1 MFFIPGPVIALLT
14 FPGVIVHE
22 AGHLFFCKLFK
33 LQVYNVCFFRWGNP
47 AGYVIHERTDNF
59 TALFFVSM
67 GPFFA
72 NTLLCILFCTTAFL
86 PVWELKVADPLA
98 YFFYWLGLS
107 IGMHAF
113 PSTTDLSNLWRVG
126 PEKAKQGNP
135 LAVISL
141 PLVAILYVLNFAR
154 MLWADLGYGIAV
166 GILGP
171 IAIFRALALG

>member
-1 MFFIPGPVIALLT
+1 MFFIPGFVIAALT

-33 LQVYNVCFFRWGNP
+33 LQVFDVCFFRFGNP
-47 AGYVIHERTDNF
+47 AGYVIHSKTEDF
-59 TALFFVSM
+59 KAQFLVSM

-72 NTLLCILFCTTAFL
+72 NTLLCVIFCTAAFL
-86 PVWELKVADPLA
+86 PVWELKVYDPFA

-113 PSTTDLSNLWRVG
+113 PSTVDLSHLWARAPG
-126 PEKAKQGNP
+126 LAKRGNI
-135 LAVISL
+135 LAIVSL
-141 PLVAILYVLNFAR
+141 PLAAILVVLNYAR
-154 MLWADLGYGIAV
+154 VIWAALGYGIAM

-171 IAIFRALALG
+171 IAIFRAPAR

>member
-1 MFFIPGPVIALLT
+1 MFFIPGPVIAALT

-22 AGHLFFCKLFK
+22 TGHLFFCKLFK
-33 LQVYNVCFFRWGNP
+33 LQVYGVCFFRFGNP
-47 AGYVIHERTDNF
+47 AGYVLHEKTENF
-59 TALFFVSM
+59 TAMFFVSL

-72 NTLLCILFCTTAFL
+72 NTLLCIVFCTAAFL

-113 PSTTDLSNLWRVG
+113 PSTADLSNLWEVA
-126 PEKAKQGNP
+126 PEKAKQFNL
-135 LAVISL
+135 LAIISL
-141 PLVAILYVLNFAR
+141 PVAAVLYVLNLAR
-154 MLWADLGYGIAV
+154 FVWADLGYGIAV

-171 IAIFRALALG
+171 IAVFRTLAR

>member
-22 AGHLFFCKLFK
+22 TGHFFFCRLFR
-33 LQVYNVCFFRWGNP
+33 LAVFDVCFFRLGSP

-59 TALFFVSM
+59 KALFFVSM
-67 GPFFA
+67 GPFFV
-72 NTLLCILFCTTAFL
+72 NTLLCMVFCTAAFL
-86 PVWELKVADPLA
+86 PVWELKTQDPLA

-113 PSTTDLSNLWRVG
+113 PSKDDLSNIWDLA
-126 PEKAKQGNP
+126 PEKAKHGNV

-141 PLVAILYVLNFAR
+141 PLIAILYVLNYAR
-154 MLWADLGYGIAV
+154 IVWADLGYGIAV

-171 IAIFRALALG
+171 IALFRALA

>member
-1 MFFIPGPVIALLT
+1 MFFIPGFLIAAVT
-14 FPGVIVHE
+14 CPGVIIHE

-33 LQVYNVCFFRWGNP
+33 LQVYGVCFFRFGNP

-72 NTLLCILFCTTAFL
+72 NTLLCVIFCTAAFL
-86 PVWELKVADPLA
+86 PVWELKVDDLLA

-113 PSTTDLSNLWRVG
+113 PSKEDLSNIWELA
-126 PEKAKQGNP
+126 PERAKRGNILAIISYP
-135 LAVISL
+135 LAAVLI
-141 PLVAILYVLNFAR
+141 VLNYAR
-154 MLWADLGYGIAV
+154 IVWADLGYGIAV

-171 IAIFRALALG
+171 IALFRALARG

>member
-14 FPGVIVHE
+14 FPGVIVHGT
-22 AGHLFFCKLFK
+22 GHFFFCRLFR
-33 LQVYNVCFFRWGNP
+33 LGVFDVCFFRFGNP

-59 TALFFVSM
+59 KALFFVSM
-67 GPFFA
+67 GPFFV
-72 NTLLCILFCTTAFL
+72 NTLLCMVFCTAAFL
-86 PVWELKVADPLA
+86 PVWELKTQDPLA

-113 PSTTDLSNLWRVG
+113 PSKDDLSNIWALA
-126 PEKAKQGNP
+126 PEKAKHGNV

-141 PLVAILYVLNFAR
+141 PLIAILYVLNYAR
-154 MLWADLGYGIAV
+154 IVWADLGYGIAV

-171 IAIFRALALG
+171 IALFRALA

>member
-22 AGHLFFCKLFK
+22 TGHFFFCRLFR
-33 LQVYNVCFFRWGNP
+33 LAVFDVCFFRLGNP

-59 TALFFVSM
+59 KALFFVSM
-67 GPFFA
+67 GPFFV
-72 NTLLCILFCTTAFL
+72 NTLLCMVFCTAAFL
-86 PVWELKVADPLA
+86 PVWELKTQDPLA

-113 PSTTDLSNLWRVG
+113 PSKDDLSNIWELA
-126 PEKAKQGNP
+126 PEKAKHGNV
-135 LAVISL
+135 LAIVSL
-141 PLVAILYVLNFAR
+141 PLIAILYVLNYAR
-154 MLWADLGYGIAV
+154 VVWADLGYGIAV

-171 IAIFRALALG
+171 IALFRALA

>member
-1 MFFIPGPVIALLT
+1 MFFIPGSVIALLT

-22 AGHLFFCKLFK
+22 TGHFFFCRLFR
-33 LQVYNVCFFRWGNP
+33 LGVFDVCFFRFGNP

-59 TALFFVSM
+59 KALFFVSM
-67 GPFFA
+67 GPFFV
-72 NTLLCILFCTTAFL
+72 NTLLCMVFCTAAFL
-86 PVWELKVADPLA
+86 PVWELKTQDPLA

-113 PSTTDLSNLWRVG
+113 PSKDDLSNIWALA
-126 PEKAKQGNP
+126 PEKAKHGNA

-141 PLVAILYVLNFAR
+141 PLIAILYVLNYAR
-154 MLWADLGYGIAV
+154 IVWADLGYGIAV

-171 IAIFRALALG
+171 IALFRALA